1 LRQLGFQVAD
11 KDVARVMVELYNKRL
26 FAAGL
31 VVVGTLAYM
40 AWLNELGAVAVAART
55 QDIDLARRQR
65 LKLAAPL
72 SLLDAVAATRLEFV
86 PVPGMPHTAP
96 STSVKRPGKDGLRV
110 DVLTAGAVLGELVPV
125 PELQWHAQAVPYY
138 DYLLRETRQVAVL
151 AGGHC
156 VPVNAPAPERL
167 VWHKLYSSARRT
179 SDRIKAEKD
188 LRQAATLAAILVEV
202 DDVPLEQ
209 TLSGI
214 PSEVLAAAKSRAAS
228 LRALLQAHPQALEQM
243 DKALTRPRRR

>member
-1 LRQLGFQVAD
+1 
-11 KDVARVMVELYNKRL
+11 
-26 FAAGL
+26 
-31 VVVGTLAYM
+31 
-40 AWLNELGAVAVAART
+40 
-55 QDIDLARRQR
+55 
-65 LKLAAPL
+65 
-72 SLLDAVAATRLEFV
+72 
-86 PVPGMPHTAP
+86 MPHTAP

-125 PELQWHAQAVPYY
+125 PELRWHAQTVPYY
-138 DYLLRETRQVAVL
+138 DYLLRETCQVAVL

-228 LRALLQAHPQALEQM
+228 LTALLQAHPQALEQM
-243 DKALTRPRRR
+243 DKVLTRPRRR